1 MISRRGLLKVTGT
14 ALVLPWG
21 CARWGG
27 SQSGEVLNDVHSQ
40 PNTTRVNSVVSVS
53 SQEDVVQA
61 LDRAARQGQAVSV
74 ADGRHAMGVQQ
85 LGTDTLA
92 EGSLTWV

>member
-1 MISRRGLLKVTGT
+1 MISRRDFLKVTGT

-21 CARWGG
+21 CARWAG

-40 PNTTRVNSVVSVS
+40 LNTTRVNGVDSVS

-61 LDRAARQGQAVSV
+61 LDRADVRVKLSPWL
-74 ADGRHAMGVQQ
+74 ADGMRWALN
-85 LGTDTLA
+85 LGTDTL
-92 EGSLTWV
+92 SIRDR